1 VYVRLRVF
9 VCVCVHRVLAGRMC
23 VCVCVCVCALFSGP
37 YSAFMQCAE
46 GSCVRSV
53 YVCVCVCIYM
63 CVCLCVCVCV
73 CVCVCGAVRFH
84 DRGCDGFVWMDADI
98 ANLL

>member
-1 VYVRLRVF
+1 
-9 VCVCVHRVLAGRMC
+9 MC
-23 VCVCVCVCALFSGP
+23 VCVCVCVLYFLDRILRSCSVLKARVCAVC
-37 YSAFMQCAE
+37 MC
-46 GSCVRSV
+46 V
-53 YVCVCVCIYM
+53 YVCVYICVS
-63 CVCLCVCVCV
+63 VSVCVCV